1 MVQANIDENKAL
13 YSQTLSKLNK
23 NDIITFSKHLLGYE
37 IEEANKKKKH
47 EIITEV
53 LDIAY
58 RENKLE
64 IIDKLH
70 EVLSKL
76 DGISIERAKKYLTR
90 VWRVKP
96 ETLENVKNK
105 GSLAL
110 LLFELNLIDDLEGLI
125 FAATIDKSRLKYQYS
140 LNISERG
147 MLASKEKVEKALEE
161 FTRFWNNQFI
171 DALFAELTSFQENPL
186 TVMISIS
193 KESGR
198 KVIKQFKA
206 RVECRRPRDVE
217 DFKRESLEIYPL
229 TFRHIYIEEIPNG
242 GYNVIFNFDPEKE
255 PELVETLF
263 SHLLRKQVKFD
274 EFVRYI
280 PEVVH
285 EMETKTNQ
293 IVLQAEGDIDKMKT
307 EFAKLKEK
315 ALRKVNQLDVPES
328 KKKVIVEIIK
338 EFKILPPGIL
348 DDPNL
353 AITQIIQKGD
363 PDIYTKHPAGRKLYE
378 AGFELAE
385 ESKSAKKIP
394 CFTIGGRKY
403 IEVVNG
409 ILKSNKKLSET
420 EWEAIKLIFS
430 EGDGGEKTELQR

>member
-1 MVQANIDENKAL
+1 MVQVNIDESKML

-23 NDIITFSKHLLGYE
+23 SDIITFSKHLLGYE
-37 IEEANKKKKH
+37 IEEANKKKKR

-58 RENKLE
+58 RKKLK
-64 IIDKLH
+64 IIDELQ

-96 ETLENVKNK
+96 EKLENVKNK

-110 LLFELNLIDDLEGLI
+110 LLFELNLIDDLEGLV
-125 FAATIDKSRLKYQYS
+125 FVTMIDKSRLKYQYS

-147 MLASKEKVEKALEE
+147 VLTSKEKIKKALEE

-206 RVECRRPRDVE
+206 RVECRRPTDVE

-229 TFRHIYIEEIPNG
+229 TFRHVYIEEIPSG

-274 EFVRYI
+274 EFVKYI

-307 EFAKLKEK
+307 EFAKLKER

-348 DDPNL
+348 DDPSL

-363 PDIYTKHPAGRKLYE
+363 PEIYTKHPAGRKLYE

-385 ESKSAKKIP
+385 KSKSAKKIP

-409 ILKSNKKLSET
+409 ILKSNKKLSEV
-420 EWEAIKLIFS
+420 EWEAIKLIFG
-430 EGDGGEKTELQR
+430 EGDGEKTES

>member
-1 MVQANIDENKAL
+1 MAQANLDEGKVL
-13 YSQTLSKLNK
+13 YFQTLSKLNK
-23 NDIITFSKHLLGYE
+23 NDVITFSKHLLGYE
-37 IEEANKKKKH
+37 VEEVSKKKKH
-47 EIITEV
+47 EIITEI

-64 IIDKLH
+64 IIDELKG
-70 EVLSKL
+70 VLSKL
-76 DGISIERAKKYLTR
+76 DGTSVERAKKYLTR

-96 ETLENVKNK
+96 EKLENVKNK

-110 LLFELNLIDDLEGLI
+110 LLFELNLIDDLEGLV

-140 LNISERG
+140 LNLSERG
-147 MLASKEKVEKALEE
+147 VLASKEKVKKALGE
-161 FTRFWNNQFI
+161 FIRFWNNQFT
-171 DALFAELTSFQENPL
+171 DALFAELTSFQESPL

-198 KVIKQFKA
+198 KVIKQFRA
-206 RVECRRPRDVE
+206 RVERRRPADME

-229 TFRHIYIEEIPNG
+229 SFRHIYIEEISSG

-263 SHLLRKQVKFD
+263 SHLLRKHVKFD
-274 EFVRYI
+274 EFVKYI

-285 EMETKTNQ
+285 EMEIKTNE
-293 IVLQAEGDIDKMKT
+293 IILKTGSDVDKMKT
-307 EFAKLKEK
+307 EFAKLKER
-315 ALRKVNQLDVPES
+315 ALRKVSQLDIPES
-328 KKKVIVEIIK
+328 KKKVIVEIVK
-338 EFKILPPGIL
+338 ELKILPPNIL

-363 PDIYTKHPAGRKLYE
+363 PEIYTKHPAGRKLYE

-385 ESKSAKKIP
+385 KSRSAKKIP

-403 IEVVNG
+403 IEVING

-420 EWEAIKLIFS
+420 EWEAIKLIFG
-430 EGDGGEKTELQR
+430 EGDGGEKTGL